1 MCPRVCRERVRPQ
14 QKPVRRMPGATGSP
28 AHLRIHSLWEASGYI
43 AGIISSKCQQEISTN
58 LKPGRIPE
66 RCNGRGG
73 RPISPVATLANRDG
87 DGHRPPLRRTSGGS
101 ARLPPRTRR
110 HPAGEKERKGR
121 APSKMPDATAKMA
134 AVPPEVRRKDF
145 SNLGDDS
152 QPYLHS
158 EMRPKNRQAD
168 SRQSPRKQEM
178 TRLTFIRTCVGPR
191 KTP

>member
-110 HPAGEKERKGR
+110 HPAGENERQKGPR
-121 APSKMPDATAKMA
+121 WPRS
-134 AVPPEVRRKDF
+134 RRKSGERIF
-145 SNLGDDS
+145 QTSATTRS
-152 QPYLHS
+152 RICTQ
-158 EMRPKNRQAD
+158 RCAPKTGRQIHNKVHENR
-168 SRQSPRKQEM
+168 K
-178 TRLTFIRTCVGPR
+178 
-191 KTP
+191 